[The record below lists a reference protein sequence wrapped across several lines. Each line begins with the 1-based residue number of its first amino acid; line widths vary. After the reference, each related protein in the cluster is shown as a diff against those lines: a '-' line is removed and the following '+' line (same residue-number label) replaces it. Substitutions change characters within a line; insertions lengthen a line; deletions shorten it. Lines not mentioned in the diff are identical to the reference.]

1 MKKMKRLFATGCLL
15 MLSITS
21 LSLLTG
27 CSDDDGP
34 KLPSRSIT
42 KVDLYKSNNGSY
54 EIASRYEFSYD
65 VKKRISNVRISDK
78 NQEVTYTY
86 DTNKI
91 EYRWDGVNEDNTTF
105 TKRFESSLTTGRVNI
120 GNLTS
125 TGNFTYFYTPQG
137 YISEAAIGA
146 DMRLVYKW
154 GNSSVFIESDPVT
167 YETEYNYTIIDNTYS
182 IDLNVLTQMADNRKD
197 FTLVMNIYG
206 QLAGVLGTRYPYF
219 LEDSDYIYKYSFDE
233 NNRLVQIEQTPATTK
248 PDKQDAY
255 WYRITYQN

>member
-34 KLPSRSIT
+34 KLPSRFIT
-42 KVDLYKSNNGSY
+42 QVDVYKNNNGSY
-54 EIASRYEFSYD
+54 EIASRYEFGYD
-65 VKKRISNVRISDK
+65 AKKISNVSISDK
-78 NQEVTYTY
+78 DQEVTYTY
-86 DTNKI
+86 GTNKI

-167 YETEYNYTIIDNTYS
+167 YETEYRYTIIDNTYS

-197 FTLVMNIYG
+197 FTLVMNSYG